1 MNLDAWRYFLRGRFA
16 LLLRQRERAAAE
28 YREALRADPAAIR
41 PAAGLAW
48 LLAEQGRDSEAIA
61 VYRDYLARRPRD
73 ADSWF
78 NLGFLLDR
86 RQENEP
92 AIEAFR
98 EAVRLNPKL
107 DRAWYG
113 LGLVLARVDRHGEAV
128 GAFERIVQ
136 LQPMNGHAFYQLGMA
151 LHASGEADKVRG
163 IVEHLD
169 RFDRHKAR
177 KLIQDSGR
185 SDLAHIVA
193 DLRDLKSDLKA

>member
-1 MNLDAWRYFLRGRFA
+1 MNLDAWRHTLRGRLA
-16 LLLRQRERAAAE
+16 LLLHRRERAAAE
-28 YREALRADPAAIR
+28 YRAALRADPAAAA
-41 PAAGLAW
+41 PATRLAW
-48 LLAEQGRDSEAIA
+48 LLAGQGRDGEAIA
-61 VYRDYLARRPRD
+61 IYRDFLQRRPRD
-73 ADSWF
+73 ADAWF

-98 EAVRLNPKL
+98 EAVRINARL

-113 LGLVLARVDRHGEAV
+113 LGLVLARAGRPREAV
-128 GAFERIVQ
+128 EAFERVVQ

-151 LHASGEADKVRG
+151 LHAAGEADKIKG

-169 RFDRHKAR
+169 RFERRMAR
-177 KLIQDSGR
+177 QLIQDSGR

-193 DLRDLKSDLKA
+193 DLRDLNSDLRA